1 MEWWQDFFDEDYVT
15 VWSAAGS
22 FESTAGMVDDL
33 ERLLDLSPGARVL
46 DIACGFGRIAGPLAA
61 RGYDVTGL
69 DYSATQLRL
78 AEERNPGPH
87 YVQADMRHP
96 PEGPFDAALNLFSSF
111 GYFEDPRDDQAAL
124 KAWAG
129 ALRPGGVLAM
139 ELMHRDL
146 VANRHG
152 QTNDNP
158 GPVTE
163 EPATDWVTGV
173 VTSTVRYREIVKT
186 FRFRM
191 YTVTQLVQM
200 LRAAGFASVEA
211 MSSLAGGTVTPASR
225 VTLRGV
231 R

>member
-1 MEWWQDFFDEDYVT
+1 MEWWQEFFDEDYVT
-15 VWSAAGS
+15 VWSVAGS
-22 FESTAGMVDDL
+22 FENTAGMVDDL
-33 ERLLDLSPGARVL
+33 ERLLGLSPGARVL

-69 DYSATQLRL
+69 DFSAAQLRL

-87 YVQADMRHP
+87 YVQADMRNP
-96 PEGPFDAALNLFSSF
+96 PAGPFDAAINLFSSF
-111 GYFEDPRDDQAAL
+111 GYFDDPEADQAAL
-124 KAWAG
+124 AAWAG
-129 ALRPGGVLAM
+129 ALRPGGVLVM

-152 QTNDNP
+152 QTNENP
-158 GPVTE
+158 GSVTE
-163 EPATDWVTGV
+163 EAETDWVTGV
-173 VTSTVRYREIVKT
+173 VTATVRYREIVKI
-186 FRFRM
+186 FRFRL

-200 LRAAGFASVEA
+200 LRDAGFATVKA

-225 VTLRGV
+225 VTLRAV